1 MTRRARAA
9 GLAMHSGDAVQR
21 VLAVASL
28 TFREALRRRVVLAA
42 MVMSVGFLAMYGLGL
57 HFAQSAM
64 AAQSAQSGLGELVR
78 REAGAQLL
86 YVGLFPAS
94 FLIALTAVFASAGT
108 ISSELDS
115 GVIYGVLARPIR
127 RGELV
132 LGKAVGLGAMLAVF
146 ALLLN
151 GAIVA
156 LARLLID
163 APVLSTWP
171 AGLALLV
178 LEPMPLIAL
187 AVLGSTRL
195 PTLANGVLCIAA
207 YGIAF
212 VGGLIEAVGGLFQN
226 ATMGNIGI
234 ISSLLMP
241 LDALHRMALSLLLPQ
256 GLLFQQGGLP
266 GMGGSALPSPA
277 MVVYSLIY
285 VVVVAALAARVFRH
299 RDL

>member
-1 MTRRARAA
+1 MGSGGALRRV
-9 GLAMHSGDAVQR
+9 G
-21 VLAVASL
+21 AVAGL
-28 TFREALRRRVVLAA
+28 TFREAIRRRVVLAA
-42 MVMSVGFLAMYGLGL
+42 MIMSVGFLAIYGLGL
-57 HFAQSAM
+57 HFGQAAM
-64 AAQSAQSGLGELVR
+64 SSQSAQSGFTELMA

-86 YVGLFPAS
+86 YIGLFPAS

-132 LGKAVGLGAMLAVF
+132 VGKAAGLGAMLAVF

-151 GAIVA
+151 GAIIV
-156 LARLLID
+156 LAQWLIG

-171 AGLALLV
+171 AALALLV
-178 LEPMPLIAL
+178 LEPMPLLAL
-187 AVLGSTRL
+187 ALLGSTRL
-195 PTLANGVLCIAA
+195 PTLANGVLCTAA

-212 VGGLIEAVGGLFQN
+212 VGGLIEAIGELFQN

-241 LDALHRMALSLLLPQ
+241 LDALHRKALSLLLPQ
-256 GLLFQQGGLP
+256 GLLFQQGGPP
-266 GMGGSALPSPA
+266 GMGGSAVPSTT
-277 MVVYSLIY
+277 MVLYSVAY
-285 VVVVAALAARVFRH
+285 VLVMLVLAARIFRR

>member
-1 MTRRARAA
+1 MSSGGAA
-9 GLAMHSGDAVQR
+9 QR
-21 VLAVASL
+21 VLVVAGL
-28 TFREALRRRVVLAA
+28 TFREAIRRRVLLAA
-42 MVMSVGFLAMYGLGL
+42 MLMAVSFLAMYGLGL
-57 HFAQSAM
+57 HFAQSALSS
-64 AAQSAQSGLGELVR
+64 QSGPSGLGELMR
-78 REAGAQLL
+78 REVGAQLL

-132 LGKAVGLGAMLAVF
+132 VGKAMGLGGMVAVF

-151 GAIVA
+151 GIIIGLAYWIVG
-156 LARLLID
+156 
-163 APVLSTWP
+163 APLLSTWP

-178 LEPMPLIAL
+178 LEPMPLLAL

-195 PTLANGVLCIAA
+195 PTLANGVLCTAA
-207 YGIAF
+207 YGIGF
-212 VGGLIEAVGGLFQN
+212 VGGLIEAIGGLFRN

-241 LDALHRMALSLLLPQ
+241 LDALHRKALLLLLPQ
-256 GLLFQQGGLP
+256 GLLIQQGGP
-266 GMGGSALPSPA
+266 PTIGGGTEPSPA
-277 MVVYSLIY
+277 MVVYSVAYVLVLI
-285 VVVVAALAARVFRH
+285 ALATRVFRN